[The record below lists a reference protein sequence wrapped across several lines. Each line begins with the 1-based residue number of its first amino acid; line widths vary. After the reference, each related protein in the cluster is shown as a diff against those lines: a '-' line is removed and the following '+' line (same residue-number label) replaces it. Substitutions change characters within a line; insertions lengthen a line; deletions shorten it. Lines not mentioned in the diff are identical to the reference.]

1 MIKIGITGQ
10 AGFIGTYL
18 YNYLDLK
25 NDIESIAFNDS
36 YFDDEKLLDKFVS
49 SCDVIVHLAAMNRHE
64 NPQELYDTN
73 IRLVTQL
80 IESVERTHS
89 DLHILMSSSAQ
100 ETRDNLYGKS
110 KFEGRRLFIDWSR
123 RNHGKFT
130 GLIIPNVF
138 GPFGKPYYNSVV
150 ATFAYQLTHNETPSI
165 DIDAEINLI
174 YIHDLIEKMY
184 DVIINSIFSEEFY
197 VEHNFIYNVSDIL
210 NKLKYLHKT
219 YYKDGVFPELGDY
232 FNLCLFNTYRSF
244 LDKEYFPRFL
254 KLHSDERGSF
264 VEIAKSL
271 NQGQFSFST
280 TKPGITR
287 GNHFH
292 LRKVERFSVI
302 KGEALIQLRKIGTNK
317 IIEYKLTGEEPSYVD
332 IPIWHTHNI
341 KNIGYEELYTLF
353 WTNEFFNVNDMDTYF
368 EDV

>member
-197 VEHNFIYNVSDIL
+197 VEHNFIYNV
-210 NKLKYLHKT
+210 
-219 YYKDGVFPELGDY
+219 
-232 FNLCLFNTYRSF
+232 
-244 LDKEYFPRFL
+244 
-254 KLHSDERGSF
+254 
-264 VEIAKSL
+264 
-271 NQGQFSFST
+271 
-280 TKPGITR
+280 
-287 GNHFH
+287 
-292 LRKVERFSVI
+292 
-302 KGEALIQLRKIGTNK
+302 
-317 IIEYKLTGEEPSYVD
+317 
-332 IPIWHTHNI
+332 
-341 KNIGYEELYTLF
+341 
-353 WTNEFFNVNDMDTYF
+353 
-368 EDV
+368 